1 MPESLKPLEDQAAV
15 VRRLSAEIERLQ
27 FELKVKTHE
36 PAIGVV
42 VRRAFERALIAGGPG
57 LSEIAR
63 LAIINNAMHF
73 IRHELK
79 MLPPSIEKAQ

>member
-15 VRRLSAEIERLQ
+15 VRRLSVEIERLQ
-27 FELKVKTHE
+27 LELKAKNE
-36 PAIGVV
+36 LAIGVV

-73 IRHELK
+73 IRHELN
-79 MLPPSIEKAQ
+79 MISPPIEKTQ